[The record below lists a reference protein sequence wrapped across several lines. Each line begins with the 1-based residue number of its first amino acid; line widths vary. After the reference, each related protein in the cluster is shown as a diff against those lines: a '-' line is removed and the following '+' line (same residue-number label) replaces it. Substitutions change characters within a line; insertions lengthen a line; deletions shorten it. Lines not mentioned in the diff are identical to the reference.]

1 MNLEE
6 IIAYESESHDEDDDK
21 TVSQEEERSDIDVT
35 DMVSYESD
43 DDRAQNLQ
51 SPQLQQP
58 VSDKLSEL
66 AREILKGKTAVYQ
79 KISDDYLSQKF
90 SF

>member
-21 TVSQEEERSDIDVT
+21 TVSQEEERSDIDAT
-35 DMVSYESD
+35 DVMVGYESED
-43 DDRAQNLQ
+43 DTAQTLQ
-51 SPQLQQP
+51 SPQLNP

-66 AREILKGKTAVYQ
+66 AREILKGKTSA
-79 KISDDYLSQKF
+79 IS
-90 SF
+90 

>member
-43 DDRAQNLQ
+43 DERAQSLQ
-51 SPQLQQP
+51 SPMEMHP

-66 AREILKGKTAVYQ
+66 TREILKGK
-79 KISDDYLSQKF
+79 IC
-90 SF
+90 

>member
-1 MNLEE
+1 MDTMNLEE
-6 IIAYESESHDEDDDK
+6 LIEYESESHDEDDDK

-51 SPQLQQP
+51 SPQFQP

-66 AREILKGKTAVYQ
+66 AREILKGT
-79 KISDDYLSQKF
+79 F
-90 SF
+90 SKY

>member
-6 IIAYESESHDEDDDK
+6 LIEYESESHDEDDDK
-21 TVSQEEERSDIDVT
+21 TMSQEEERSDIDVT

-43 DDRAQNLQ
+43 DDRSQSLQ
-51 SPQLQQP
+51 SPHLHP

-66 AREILKGKTAVYQ
+66 TREILKGN
-79 KISDDYLSQKF
+79 F
-90 SF
+90 